1 MPAHKHCELLIPSSG
16 CAKNLVGNALGQ
28 FLESYVIN
36 RVFTTGLVTDQ

>member
-16 CAKNLVGNALGQ
+16 SAKNLVGNALGQ